1 MEQIESRLNDVSII
15 SNDEQTIETKWGWPL
30 KDLYRNALS
39 FYKGIF
45 FLWQNNLV
53 ENEIRRKEINYGEF
67 SLIYLSIEKAG
78 KAVQFP
84 YEDNLKLVAFS
95 QQALHGSI
103 STADLPPLGA
113 FDVIG
118 RDRRVAWQNLGNI
131 TKSQAMEGFI
141 DLLDRSCVA
150 FKPYV
155 EAIKKDR
162 EEKARLAEEQERRRI
177 EQIELERQQEINRKL
192 LDEQKNREEQQKRK
206 LQDALNQQTYLQFRA
221 YAEKQYPGNPEQQA
235 VLIRQLQNEHYH
247 QYMQQLQ
254 AQISNVG
261 IDKANTQEPND
272 TEAVANCTSNV
283 VVTTNANLTPKENI
297 QCDEKEECESDNDSD
312 GFPIIPPAQMWT
324 KPDIEQFK
332 AEVAAGKGEGII
344 KVSSFRVNN
353 LEMTWFYSN

>member
-1 MEQIESRLNDVSII
+1 MYF
-15 SNDEQTIETKWGWPL
+15 PL
-30 KDLYRNALS
+30 IDSY
-39 FYKGIF
+39 
-45 FLWQNNLV
+45 
-53 ENEIRRKEINYGEF
+53 
-67 SLIYLSIEKAG
+67 IEKAG

-95 QQALHGSI
+95 QQSLHGPI
-103 STADLPPLGA
+103 SAVELPPLGA

-118 RDRRVAWQNLGNI
+118 RDRRIAWQNLGEI
-131 TKSQAMEGFI
+131 TKTQAMEGFI
-141 DLLDRSCVA
+141 DLLDRSCAA

-162 EEKARLAEEQERRRI
+162 EEKERLAQEQERRRN
-177 EQIELERQQEINRKL
+177 EQLELERQQEINRKL
-192 LDEQKNREEQQKRK
+192 LDEQKSREELQKRK

-261 IDKANTQEPND
+261 CNDKPNAQDQSDPD
-272 TEAVANCTSNV
+272 TLTNCTSNAV
-283 VVTTNANLTPKENI
+283 VANSTNLTPKENS
-297 QCDEKEECESDNDSD
+297 QCDDKEECESDNDSD
-312 GFPIIPPAQMWT
+312 GFPVIPPAQMWT

-332 AEVAAGKGEGII
+332 AEVATGKGEGII
-344 KVSSFRVNN
+344 KVS
-353 LEMTWFYSN
+353 